1 MEHKYKATFKGLMM
15 WANSELE
22 HVGRIVSMEDK
33 DLQYQYA
40 LSTVNG
46 MLHLRN
52 ALVEMVNDPKYV
64 RHREDVQRTHDK
76 VVRAIKHLIADFDI
90 NLQTIRNFN
99 ERNTLGDLSYL
110 SEITAI
116 TPKSIPMSVQT
127 RVQRSS
133 QMSRRTNEK
142 RNRPRNKTGRFVRSI
157 TQNNRKNNRKNKLD

>member
-52 ALVEMVNDPKYV
+52 ALLEMVNDPKYI

-76 VVRAIKHLIADFDI
+76 VVRAIKHLIADFNVNI
-90 NLQTIRNFN
+90 QTIRNFN

-110 SEITAI
+110 GNVES
-116 TPKSIPMSVQT
+116 TPQSQSQSQSQLQHQSK
-127 RVQRSS
+127 RS
-133 QMSRRTNEK
+133 QMSPNQRTK
-142 RNRPRNKTGRFVRSI
+142 RNRLRNKSGRFVKSMTR
-157 TQNNRKNNRKNKLD
+157 NNRRN

>member
-1 MEHKYKATFKGLMM
+1 M

-52 ALVEMVNDPKYV
+52 ALLEMVNDPKYV

-76 VVRAIKHLIADFDI
+76 VVRAIKHLIADFDV

-99 ERNTLGDLSYL
+99 ERHTLGDLSYL
-110 SEITAI
+110 NMNAAAATAAAAAN
-116 TPKSIPMSVQT
+116 TNAPRGSQVTT
-127 RVQRSS
+127 RS
-133 QMSRRTNEK
+133 
-142 RNRPRNKTGRFVRSI
+142 NRMRLRNKSGRFTRAL
-157 TQNNRKNNRKNKLD
+157 TRNNRRK